1 MKKTPKKAAAQAARP
16 KRPRTLAQQ
25 FAAYKRSAVCRTVV
39 ARAAGRCENQVMWGN
54 SAVRC
59 EGRVTHHV
67 VDLID
72 PIPVPAG
79 WTKYAGFD
87 WGYNHPFAFVAFC
100 KSPDGISYLVR
111 GYGDAERV
119 ASLCTDCARWIK
131 RFTS

>member
-67 VDLID
+67 VDL
-72 PIPVPAG
+72 
-79 WTKYAGFD
+79 
-87 WGYNHPFAFVAFC
+87 
-100 KSPDGISYLVR
+100 VR

-119 ASLCTDCARWIK
+119 ASLCTDCARWLK